1 MVKIGGDSFH
11 HTHKQ
16 THTPSHPSLGRV
28 NKGDSEQH
36 ILNSI
41 FFLNAKIVSNI
52 LCVPT
57 LTILLA
63 ERLFFVVAAA
73 ILVVFNSM
81 ALF

>member
-1 MVKIGGDSFH
+1 MKIGGDSFY
-11 HTHKQ
+11 HTHKH
-16 THTPSHPSLGRV
+16 THTPSHPSPGRV
-28 NKGDSEQH
+28 NKRDSEQH

-41 FFLNAKIVSNI
+41 FFSKCNVSNI